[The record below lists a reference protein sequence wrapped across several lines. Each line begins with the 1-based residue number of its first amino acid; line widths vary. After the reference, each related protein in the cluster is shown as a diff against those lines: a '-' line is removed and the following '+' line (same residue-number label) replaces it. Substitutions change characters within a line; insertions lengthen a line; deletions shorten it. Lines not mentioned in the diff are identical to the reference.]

1 MIKNAQEWG
10 DFTEWL
16 NRIHEGMECERA
28 DSMSV
33 NAETKVAQSS
43 LVRFLKSLHQWVKQ
57 VESAPLTTWRDE
69 LGVRGFVFPAET
81 TLPDA
86 SITRQL
92 WRLLHALGGMG
103 IALTNTDHL
112 CDRELYHLLVHDL
125 LNRSVPQMSDGV
137 SRSVVLDV
145 VGLQVQEDPV
155 PWLRYYASN
164 RERMEWAKQNPG
176 KGLPAPSETPYARD
190 SQLPGR

>member
-16 NRIHEGMECERA
+16 NRIHQGMECERA
-28 DSMSV
+28 ESLSV
-33 NAETKVAQSS
+33 NAETQVAQSS

-69 LGVRGFVFPAET
+69 LGVRGFAFPPVS
-81 TLPDA
+81 TLPDV

-112 CDRELYHLLVHDL
+112 SDRELYRLLVDDL
-125 LNRSVPQMSDGV
+125 LNRPVPQMSDGV

-176 KGLPAPSETPYARD
+176 KGLPAPVETPYARD
-190 SQLPGR
+190 DQLPGR